1 MNKGLNH
8 NKRTGALLFSSLTA
22 AALGLAILNTNVVKA
37 DSNSGTQDTAQNFD
51 KNDSRVK
58 TRVANSTVSQEN
70 NQGVTTDNANT
81 TAPEGNANGTTN
93 NADETQ
99 NGSVDSPQGNNKNS
113 NSQTSAGNDQPET
126 DITKN
131 ENKISTKTIKTGKWG
146 NADVSYDSDTNVL
159 TVSGSQDKK
168 NPTIVSNAGLVA
180 GFLGQD
186 GPDPECTHV
195 KKVNFDGYF
204 KVVGDVKSVFIR
216 LRGLTDIEGLENV
229 DTSEATTMYA
239 WFAQCSSLKHV
250 DLSHF
255 NTSNVKNM
263 SYMFEAC
270 TNLEDLDLSNFDT
283 RKVTDMSYMFEA
295 CTNLEELD
303 LSKFDTS
310 QVRDMS
316 YMFAGCESL
325 KELDLQNFNTAQVT
339 DMSFMFLE
347 CKGLEKLNVTSFDTS
362 NVKNMEY
369 MFNCC
374 ASLPTVDVHNF
385 NTSNVTNMAAMFCMY
400 YFHISGTGQVFG
412 WDSKLTSLDLS
423 NFDTSN
429 VTDMGG
435 MFFKCTK
442 LKELNISNFDTSK
455 VTTMNSMFQACN
467 KLTSLDLS
475 NFNTANVTDMYGMFR
490 DTNSLISLNVSSFDT
505 TNVTNM
511 GQMFYLYADTYHGE
525 KYPELSNLR
534 TLDISNFKISDN
546 TYCGSMLKGQAGL
559 LVLKLGDNVKNFSQM
574 GLDTPGI
581 WLNVGGGSLQKPDAS
596 DHWPSDELMKNWN
609 GKKETYVRQATITAH
624 YQDENG
630 KKLTDDESFTGTYST
645 NYEFK
650 KDFTGYTLIATQGK
664 VSGTIGKDLDD
675 VTFVYKKDDSGS
687 NGSGSNGSGSNGSGS
702 NSSGSNSSGSNGSG
716 SNGSGS
722 NNSGSN
728 NSGSNGH
735 GTNSGINDNNT
746 VARVEVHYQDENENE
761 IAPSKILTGVVGE
774 GYITKALDI
783 TGYTL
788 KLRPVNATGFFSSQP
803 QTVTYVYSRNGVIR
817 TVRHNSYLYD
827 QNGGRKAGEYFI
839 GKKIK
844 TYGSRLIQ
852 NKKYYELGN
861 DTFVK
866 ANNVTGIKRK
876 LKHNAYIYTRK
887 ANKKVKRSGRKVLKK
902 KQTIRTYGG
911 AIKMHNKLYYI
922 VGKNR
927 YIKKANF

>member
-1 MNKGLNH
+1 MNKGLDR

-22 AALGLAILNTNVVKA
+22 AALGLTILNTNVVKA
-37 DSNSGTQDTAQNFD
+37 DSNSGAQETAQNFD

-58 TRVANSTVSQEN
+58 TRVANNNASQGS
-70 NQGVTTDNANT
+70 NQGTTDNEGA
-81 TAPEGNANGTTN
+81 TAPEGNANGTTD

-99 NGSVDSPQGNNKNS
+99 NGSVDSPQGNNKDS

-146 NADVSYDSDTNVL
+146 NADVRYDSDTNVL
-159 TVSGSQDKK
+159 TVSGSHDKD

-239 WFAQCSSLKHV
+239 WFSQCSSLKHV

-263 SYMFEAC
+263 YCMFDRC
-270 TNLEDLDLSNFDT
+270 TNLED
-283 RKVTDMSYMFEA
+283 
-295 CTNLEELD
+295 LD

-310 QVRDMS
+310 QVKDMS
-316 YMFAGCESL
+316 YMFVGCKSL
-325 KELDLQNFNTAQVT
+325 KELDLQSFDTSQVT
-339 DMSFMFLE
+339 NMSWMFAGCE
-347 CKGLEKLNVTSFDTS
+347 SLEKLNVTSFNTA
-362 NVKNMEY
+362 NVKDMSF
-369 MFNCC
+369 MFNHC
-374 ASLPTVDVHNF
+374 ASLTNIDVHSF
-385 NTSNVTNMAAMFCMY
+385 DTKNVENMKAMFSMY
-400 YFHISGTGQVFG
+400 YSYASDTSSVFG
-412 WDSKLTSLDLS
+412 WDSSLVSLDLS
-423 NFDTSN
+423 NFNTGK
-429 VTDMGG
+429 VTDMSS

-442 LKELNISNFDTSK
+442 LKDLNISKFNTSQ
-455 VTTMNSMFQACN
+455 VTTMNSMFNGCN
-467 KLTSLDLS
+467 KLTYLDLF
-475 NFNTANVTDMYGMFR
+475 NFDTANVVDMSYMFR
-490 DTNSLISLNVSSFDT
+490 DTNSLVGLNLSSFNT
-505 TNVTNM
+505 SKVKSM
-511 GQMFYLYADTYHGE
+511 SQMFYLYADPEKDG
-525 KYPELSNLR
+525 KYPKLSNLR
-534 TLDISNFKISDN
+534 TLDISNFDMSSNGN
-546 TYCGSMLKGQAGL
+546 TYDMLRGHQNL
-559 LVLKLGDNVKNFSQM
+559 LVLKLGKGNKLVSIM
-574 GLDTPGI
+574 GLDTPGT
-581 WLNVGGGSLQKPDAS
+581 WLNVGKKTMQDPEGSEKWS
-596 DHWPSDELMKNWN
+596 SDELMKNWQV
-609 GKKETYVRQATITAH
+609 GAKDETYVRKTTITAH
-624 YQDENG
+624 YQDEKG
-630 KKLTDDESFTGTYST
+630 KTLARDETYTGTYGTS
-645 NYEFK
+645 YEAKVKEIPGYFLPVMPKNAKGLIGENVDDIMFIYEK
-650 KDFTGYTLIATQGK
+650 K
-664 VSGTIGKDLDD
+664 S
-675 VTFVYKKDDSGS
+675 S
-687 NGSGSNGSGSNGSGS
+687 NDN
-702 NSSGSNSSGSNGSG
+702 SG

-774 GYITKALDI
+774 GYITKAVDI

>member
-51 KNDSRVK
+51 RNK
-58 TRVANSTVSQEN
+58 TRVANNNASQGS
-70 NQGVTTDNANT
+70 NQGTTDNANT
-81 TAPEGNANGTTN
+81 TAPEGNANDTTD

-99 NGSVDSPQGNNKNS
+99 NGSVGSSQGTNEET
-113 NSQTSAGNDQPET
+113 NSQTSAGNDQSET

-159 TVSGSQDKK
+159 TVSGSHDKE
-168 NPTIVSNAGLVA
+168 NPTIVSNAGLIA

-195 KKVNFDGYF
+195 KKVIFDGYF
-204 KVVGDVKSVFIR
+204 KVVGNTRSVFLR

-263 SYMFEAC
+263 NSMFEAC
-270 TNLEDLDLSNFDT
+270 TNLEDLDLS
-283 RKVTDMSYMFEA
+283 
-295 CTNLEELD
+295 
-303 LSKFDTS
+303 KFNTS
-310 QVRDMS
+310 QVTDMS

-325 KELDLQNFNTAQVT
+325 KELDLQNFNTSQVT
-339 DMSFMFLE
+339 DMSFMFAE

-362 NVKNMEY
+362 KVKNMEY

-429 VTDMGG
+429 VTNMGG

-442 LKELNISNFDTSK
+442 LKELNISSFDTSK

-505 TNVTNM
+505 RNVTNM
-511 GQMFYLYADTYHGE
+511 GQMFYLYVDTSKN

-534 TLDISNFKISDN
+534 TLDISNFNISN
-546 TYCGSMLKGQAGL
+546 TTYCGYMLKGQAGL

-630 KKLTDDESFTGTYST
+630 KKLADDESFTGTYST

-650 KDFTGYTLIATQGK
+650 KDIPGYTLIATQGK

-687 NGSGSNGSGSNGSGS
+687 NGSGSNGSGSNSSGS
-702 NSSGSNSSGSNGSG
+702 NGSGSNSSGSNGSG

-722 NNSGSN
+722 NS
-728 NSGSNGH
+728 SGSNGH

-746 VARVEVHYQDENENE
+746 VARVEVHYQDENDNE
-761 IAPSKILTGVVGE
+761 IAPSKVLTGVVGE

>member
-1 MNKGLNH
+1 MNKGLDH

-22 AALGLAILNTNVVKA
+22 AALGLMSLNTNVVKA
-37 DSNSGTQDTAQNFD
+37 DSNSGTQDTAQSFNKND
-51 KNDSRVK
+51 NDSRVK
-58 TRVANSTVSQEN
+58 TRVANNTVSQVN
-70 NQGVTTDNANT
+70 NQVVTTNNANT
-81 TAPEGNANGTTN
+81 TAPEGNANGTTD

-99 NGSVDSPQGNNKNS
+99 NGSVDSPQGNNKDS

-146 NADVSYDSDTNVL
+146 NADVRYDSDTNVL
-159 TVSGSQDKK
+159 TVSGSHDKD

-195 KKVNFDGYF
+195 KKVTFDGYF

-216 LRGLTDIEGLENV
+216 LRGLTDIEGLENL

-239 WFAQCSSLKHV
+239 WFSQCSSLKHV

-263 SYMFEAC
+263 SYMFDRC

-283 RKVTDMSYMFEA
+283 SQVKDMSNMF
-295 CTNLEELD
+295 
-303 LSKFDTS
+303 S
-310 QVRDMS
+310 
-316 YMFAGCESL
+316 GCNNL
-325 KELDLQNFNTAQVT
+325 KELDLQNFNTSQVTNMSYMFAGCNILAKLNVTSFNTTNVRDMSYMFNHCASLTNIDVHSFDTKNVENMKAMFSMYYSYASDTSSVFGWDSSLVSLDLSNFNTSKVT
-339 DMSFMFLE
+339 DMSFMF
-347 CKGLEKLNVTSFDTS
+347 
-362 NVKNMEY
+362 M
-369 MFNCC
+369 
-374 ASLPTVDVHNF
+374 
-385 NTSNVTNMAAMFCMY
+385 
-400 YFHISGTGQVFG
+400 
-412 WDSKLTSLDLS
+412 
-423 NFDTSN
+423 
-429 VTDMGG
+429 
-435 MFFKCTK
+435 KCTK
-442 LKELNISNFDTSK
+442 LKDLNISSFDTSQ

-467 KLTSLDLS
+467 KLTYLDLR
-475 NFNTANVTDMYGMFR
+475 NFDTANVIDMSYMFR
-490 DTNSLISLNVSSFDT
+490 DTNSLVGLNLSSFNT
-505 TNVTNM
+505 SKVKSM
-511 GQMFYLYADTYHGE
+511 SQMFYLYSNPKVDGQ
-525 KYPELSNLR
+525 YPKLSNLR
-534 TLDISNFKISDN
+534 TLDISNFDMSSNGN
-546 TYCGSMLKGQAGL
+546 TYDMLKGHQNL
-559 LVLKLGDNVKNFSQM
+559 LVLKLGKGNKLVSIM
-574 GLDTPGI
+574 GLDTPGT
-581 WLNVGGGSLQKPDAS
+581 WLNVGKKTMQDPEGSEKWS
-596 DHWPSDELMKNWN
+596 SDELMKNWQV
-609 GKKETYVRQATITAH
+609 GAKDETYVRETTITAH

-630 KKLTDDESFTGTYST
+630 NKLEKDEEYKGTYGIP
-645 NYEFK
+645 YK
-650 KDFTGYTLIATQGK
+650 AKVKDIPGYTLIATQGK

-675 VTFVYKKDDSGS
+675 KVIFIYKKND
-687 NGSGSNGSGSNGSGS
+687 
-702 NSSGSNSSGSNGSG
+702 SGSNSSGSNGSG
-716 SNGSGS
+716 SS
-722 NNSGSN
+722 NPGSN

-788 KLRPVNATGFFSSQP
+788 KLRPVNATGFFSAQP

-844 TYGSRLIQ
+844 TYGSRFIQ

-876 LKHNAYIYTRK
+876 LKHNAYIYTKK
-887 ANKKVKRSGRKVLKK
+887 ANKKVKRSGRKVLTK

-911 AIKMHNKLYYI
+911 AIKMHHKLYYI

>member
-22 AALGLAILNTNVVKA
+22 AALGLTSLNTNVVKA

-51 KNDSRVK
+51 KNDVRVK
-58 TRVANSTVSQEN
+58 TRVANSTVSQAN
-70 NQGVTTDNANT
+70 NQGDTTDNANT
-81 TAPEGNANGTTN
+81 TTPEGNANGTTDN
-93 NADETQ
+93 VDETQ
-99 NGSVDSPQGNNKNS
+99 NGSVDSPQGTNKES

-146 NADVSYDSDTNVL
+146 NADESYDSDTNIL
-159 TVSGSQDKK
+159 TVSGSDDKD
-168 NPTIVSNAGLVA
+168 NPTIVSNAGSLA
-180 GFLGQD
+180 GFLDQGRS
-186 GPDPECTHV
+186 PDIAKV
-195 KKVNFDGYF
+195 KKVIFKGYF
-204 KVVGDVKSVFIR
+204 KVVGDVMSVFIR
-216 LRGLTDIEGLENV
+216 LSGLTDIEGLENV

-239 WFAQCSSLKHV
+239 WFCKCNSLKHV

-270 TNLEDLDLSNFDT
+270 TNLE
-283 RKVTDMSYMFEA
+283 EI
-295 CTNLEELD
+295 D

-310 QVRDMS
+310 QVTDMS
-316 YMFAGCESL
+316 YMFASCESL
-325 KELDLQNFNTAQVT
+325 KELDLKNFNTSQVT
-339 DMSFMFLE
+339 DMSFMFAE

-362 NVKNMEY
+362 KVKNMEY
-369 MFNCC
+369 MFNYC

-442 LKELNISNFDTSK
+442 LKELNISSFDTSK

-475 NFNTANVTDMYGMFR
+475 NFNTAKVTDMYGMFR

-511 GQMFYLYADTYHGE
+511 GEMFYLYADTINGE

-534 TLDISNFKISDN
+534 TLDISNFKISDKTN
-546 TYCGSMLKGQAGL
+546 CGYMLKGQAGL
-559 LVLKLGDNVKNFSQM
+559 LVLKLGKGNKHVSDM
-574 GLDTPGI
+574 GLDTPGT
-581 WLNVGGGSLQKPDAS
+581 WLNVGINGTMQRPEAS
-596 DHWPSDELMKNWN
+596 EKWSSDELMKNWQD
-609 GKKETYVRQATITAH
+609 GAKDETYVRETTITAH
-624 YQDENG
+624 YQDEKG
-630 KKLTDDESFTGTYST
+630 KTLAPDETYTGTYST
-645 NYEFK
+645 PYEAK
-650 KDFTGYTLIATQGK
+650 VKEIPGYVLTVMPKNAKGLIGEN
-664 VSGTIGKDLDD
+664 VDD
-675 VTFVYKKDDSGS
+675 IIFVYKKKDS
-687 NGSGSNGSGSNGSGS
+687 NN
-702 NSSGSNSSGSNGSG
+702 NSD
-716 SNGSGS
+716 S
-722 NNSGSN
+722 NNSDSN

-746 VARVEVHYQDENENE
+746 IARVEVHYQDENDNE

-788 KLRPVNATGFFSSQP
+788 KIRPVNATGFFSSQP

-827 QNGGRKAGEYFI
+827 QNGSRKAGEYFI
-839 GKKIK
+839 GQKIT

-852 NKKYYELGN
+852 NQKYYELEN

-887 ANKKVKRSGRKVLKK
+887 ANKKVKRSGRKVLIK

-911 AIKMHNKLYYI
+911 AVKMHNKLYYI

>member
-1 MNKGLNH
+1 MNKGLDH

-22 AALGLAILNTNVVKA
+22 AALGLTILNTNVVKA
-37 DSNSGTQDTAQNFD
+37 DSNSGAQETAQNFD
-51 KNDSRVK
+51 KNDSHVK
-58 TRVANSTVSQEN
+58 TRVANNTVPQGS
-70 NQGVTTDNANT
+70 NQGTTDNASA
-81 TAPEGNANGTTN
+81 TAPEGNANGTTD

-99 NGSVDSPQGNNKNS
+99 NGSVESPQGNNKES

-131 ENKISTKTIKTGKWG
+131 ENKISTKTIKTSKWG
-146 NADVSYDSDTNVL
+146 NADESYDSDTNVL
-159 TVSGSQDKK
+159 TVSGSHDKD
-168 NPTIVSNAGLVA
+168 NPTIVNTTKTLAE
-180 GFLGQD
+180 FLDQGRN
-186 GPDPECTHV
+186 PDIAKV
-195 KKVNFDGYF
+195 KKVIFKGYF
-204 KVVGDVKSVFIR
+204 KVVGDVKSVFIS
-216 LRGLTDIEGLENV
+216 LSGLTDIEGLENV

-239 WFAQCSSLKHV
+239 WFSQCSSLKHV

-255 NTSNVKNM
+255 NTSNVQNM
-263 SYMFEAC
+263 SYMFDRC
-270 TNLEDLDLSNFDT
+270 TNLEDLNLSN
-283 RKVTDMSYMFEA
+283 
-295 CTNLEELD
+295 
-303 LSKFDTS
+303 FDTS
-310 QVRDMS
+310 QVRNMS
-316 YMFAGCESL
+316 HMFVGCESL
-325 KELDLQNFNTAQVT
+325 KELDLQKFDTSQVT
-339 DMSFMFLE
+339 DMSFMFTE
-347 CKGLEKLNVTSFDTS
+347 CRGLEKLNVTSFDTS

-442 LKELNISNFDTSK
+442 LKELNISSFDTSK
-455 VTTMNSMFQACN
+455 VTTMNSMFDSCN
-467 KLTSLDLS
+467 KLTELDLH
-475 NFNTANVTDMYGMFR
+475 NFNTSNVTDMNDMFR

-505 TNVTNM
+505 SNVTNM
-511 GQMFYLYADTYHGE
+511 GEMFYLYADTYHG
-525 KYPELSNLR
+525 KNYPELSNLR
-534 TLDISNFKISDN
+534 TLDISNFKINDN
-546 TYCGSMLKGQAGL
+546 TYCGNMLKGQAGL

-574 GLDTPGI
+574 GLNTPGI

-596 DHWPSDELMKNWN
+596 EQWPSAELMKNWN

-630 KKLTDDESFTGTYST
+630 KKLADDESFTGTYST

-687 NGSGSNGSGSNGSGS
+687 NGSGSN
-702 NSSGSNSSGSNGSG
+702 SSGSNSSGSNGSG
-716 SNGSGS
+716 SS
-722 NNSGSN
+722 NPGSN

-746 VARVEVHYQDENENE
+746 IARVEVHYQDENENE

-788 KLRPVNATGFFSSQP
+788 KLRPVNATGFFSAQP

-861 DTFVK
+861 NTFIK

-876 LKHNAYIYTRK
+876 LKHNAYIYTKK
-887 ANKKVKRSGRKVLKK
+887 ANKKVKRSGRKVLRK

-911 AIKMHNKLYYI
+911 AVKMHHKLYYI

>member
-131 ENKISTKTIKTGKWG
+131 ENKISTKVKTSKWG
-146 NADVSYDSDTNVL
+146 NADESYDSDTNVL
-159 TVSGSQDKK
+159 TVSGSHDKD
-168 NPTIVSNAGLVA
+168 NPTIVNTTKTLAE
-180 GFLGQD
+180 FLDQGRN
-186 GPDPECTHV
+186 PDIAKV
-195 KKVNFDGYF
+195 KKVIFKGYF
-204 KVVGDVKSVFIR
+204 KVVGDVKSVFIS
-216 LRGLTDIEGLENV
+216 LSGLTDIEGLENV

-239 WFAQCSSLKHV
+239 WFSQCSSLKHV

-263 SYMFEAC
+263 SYMFDRC

-283 RKVTDMSYMFEA
+283 RKVTDMSYMFDG
-295 CTNLEELD
+295 CTNLQELD
-303 LSKFDTS
+303 LSNFDTS
-310 QVRDMS
+310 KVRNMS
-316 YMFAGCESL
+316 YMFTGCGSL
-325 KELDLQNFNTAQVT
+325 KELDLKNFNTSQVT
-339 DMSFMFLE
+339 DMSFMFTE

-362 NVKNMEY
+362 NVKNMKY
-369 MFNCC
+369 MFNYC
-374 ASLPTVDVHNF
+374 ASLTTIDVHNF
-385 NTSNVTNMAAMFCMY
+385 NTSNVTNMGAMFSMY
-400 YFHISGTGQVFG
+400 YSHVSSTGQAFG

-423 NFDTSN
+423 SFDTSN
-429 VTDMGG
+429 VTNMGG

-442 LKELNISNFDTSK
+442 LKDLNISNFDTSK

-511 GQMFYLYADTYHGE
+511 GEMFYLYADTYHGE
-525 KYPELSNLR
+525 TYPELSNLR
-534 TLDISNFKISDN
+534 TLDISNFRISDN
-546 TYCGSMLKGQAGL
+546 TYCGNMLKGQAGL

-596 DHWPSDELMKNWN
+596 DHWPSDKLMKNWN

-630 KKLTDDESFTGTYST
+630 KPLAPDKSFTGTYDT
-645 NYEFK
+645 NYDFK
-650 KDFTGYTLIATQGK
+650 KDIPGYTLIATQGK
-664 VSGTIGKDLDD
+664 VSGTIGKELDD

-687 NGSGSNGSGSNGSGS
+687 NGSGSNDSGSNGSGS
-702 NSSGSNSSGSNGSG
+702 NS
-716 SNGSGS
+716 
-722 NNSGSN
+722 SGSN

-746 VARVEVHYQDENENE
+746 VARVEVHYQDENDNE

-788 KLRPVNATGFFSSQP
+788 KLRPVNATGFFRAQP

>member
-1 MNKGLNH
+1 MNRGLNH
-8 NKRTGALLFSSLTA
+8 NKRTETLLFTSLTTA
-22 AALGLAILNTNVVKA
+22 AIGLAILNTNVVKA
-37 DSNSGTQDTAQNFD
+37 DSNSGTQETAQNLD
-51 KNDSRVK
+51 KNDSRAK

-70 NQGVTTDNANT
+70 NQGDTTDNANT
-81 TAPEGNANGTTN
+81 TAPEGNANGTTDN
-93 NADETQ
+93 VDETQ
-99 NGSVDSPQGNNKNS
+99 NGSVDSPQGTNKES

-146 NADVSYDSDTNVL
+146 NADLSYDSDTNVL
-159 TVSGSQDKK
+159 TVSGSHDKN
-168 NPTIVSNAGLVA
+168 NPTIVKNNPGVLG
-180 GFLGQD
+180 GFLGD
-186 GPDPECTHV
+186 NESAKV
-195 KKVNFDGYF
+195 KKVIFDGNF
-204 KVVGDVKSVFIR
+204 KIVGEVKSVFIR
-216 LRGLTDIEGLENV
+216 LKGLTDIEGLENV

-239 WFAQCSSLKHV
+239 WFYQCISLKHV

-255 NTSNVKNM
+255 NTSNVENM
-263 SYMFEAC
+263 NS
-270 TNLEDLDLSNFDT
+270 
-283 RKVTDMSYMFEA
+283 MFEA
-295 CTNLEELD
+295 CTNLEEID

-310 QVRDMS
+310 QVTDMS

-325 KELDLQNFNTAQVT
+325 KELDLKNFNTSQVT
-339 DMSFMFLE
+339 DMSFMFAE

-362 NVKNMEY
+362 KVKNMEY
-369 MFNCC
+369 MFNYC

-429 VTDMGG
+429 VTEMDG

-442 LKELNISNFDTSK
+442 LKELNISSFDTSK

-475 NFNTANVTDMYGMFR
+475 NFNTAKVTDMYGMFR

-511 GQMFYLYADTYHGE
+511 GEMFYLYADTTNGE

-534 TLDISNFKISDN
+534 TLDISNFKISDK
-546 TYCGSMLKGQAGL
+546 THCGYMLKGQAGL
-559 LVLKLGDNVKNFSQM
+559 LVLKLGKGNKHVSDM
-574 GLDTPGI
+574 GLDTPGT
-581 WLNVGGGSLQKPDAS
+581 WLNVGINGTMQRPEAS
-596 DHWPSDELMKNWN
+596 EKWSSDELMKNWQD
-609 GKKETYVRQATITAH
+609 GAKDETYVRETTITAH
-624 YQDENG
+624 YQDEKG
-630 KKLTDDESFTGTYST
+630 KTLAPDETYTGTYST
-645 NYEFK
+645 PYEAK
-650 KDFTGYTLIATQGK
+650 VKEIPGYVLTVMPKNAKGLIGEN
-664 VSGTIGKDLDD
+664 VDD
-675 VTFVYKKDDSGS
+675 IIFVYKKKDS
-687 NGSGSNGSGSNGSGS
+687 NN
-702 NSSGSNSSGSNGSG
+702 NSD
-716 SNGSGS
+716 S
-722 NNSGSN
+722 NNSDSN

-746 VARVEVHYQDENENE
+746 IARVEVHYQDENDNE

-788 KLRPVNATGFFSSQP
+788 KIRPVNATGFFSSQP

-827 QNGGRKAGEYFI
+827 QNGSRKAGEYFI
-839 GKKIK
+839 GQKIT

-852 NKKYYELGN
+852 NQKYYELEN

-887 ANKKVKRSGRKVLKK
+887 ANKKVKRSGRKVLIK

-911 AIKMHNKLYYI
+911 AVKMHNKLYYI

>member
-22 AALGLAILNTNVVKA
+22 AALGLTILNTNVVKA
-37 DSNSGTQDTAQNFD
+37 DSNSGAQETAQNFD

-58 TRVANSTVSQEN
+58 TRVANNTVSQAN

-81 TAPEGNANGTTN
+81 TAPEENTNGTTDN
-93 NADETQ
+93 GDETQ
-99 NGSVDSPQGNNKNS
+99 NGSVESPQGNNKDS

-146 NADVSYDSDTNVL
+146 NADESYDSDTNVL
-159 TVSGSQDKK
+159 TVSGSHDKD

-186 GPDPECTHV
+186 GRDPECTHV
-195 KKVNFDGYF
+195 KKVIFDGYF
-204 KVVGDVKSVFIR
+204 KVVGDVKSVFLR

-263 SYMFEAC
+263 SYMFDPC
-270 TNLEDLDLSNFDT
+270 TNLED
-283 RKVTDMSYMFEA
+283 
-295 CTNLEELD
+295 LD

-310 QVRDMS
+310 QVKDMS

-325 KELDLQNFNTAQVT
+325 KELDLQNFNTSQVT
-339 DMSFMFLE
+339 DMSFMFAE

-362 NVKNMEY
+362 KVKNMEY

-374 ASLPTVDVHNF
+374 ASLPTVDVRNF
-385 NTSNVTNMAAMFCMY
+385 NTHNVTNMAAMFCMY

-442 LKELNISNFDTSK
+442 LKELNISSFDTSK

-505 TNVTNM
+505 RNVTNM
-511 GQMFYLYADTYHGE
+511 GQMFYLYVDTSKN

-534 TLDISNFKISDN
+534 TLDISNFNISN
-546 TYCGSMLKGQAGL
+546 TTYCGYMLKGQAGL
-559 LVLKLGDNVKNFSQM
+559 LVLKLGKGNKNVSQM
-574 GLDTPGI
+574 GLDTPGT
-581 WLNVGGGSLQKPDAS
+581 WLNVGVNGTMQRPEAS
-596 DHWPSDELMKNWN
+596 EKWSSDQLINNWKD
-609 GKKETYVRQATITAH
+609 GAKDETYVRETTITAH
-624 YQDENG
+624 YQDEKG
-630 KKLTDDESFTGTYST
+630 KTLAPDETYTGTYST
-645 NYEFK
+645 PYEAK
-650 KDFTGYTLIATQGK
+650 VKEIPGYVLTAMPKNAKGLIGEN
-664 VSGTIGKDLDD
+664 VDD
-675 VTFVYKKDDSGS
+675 IMFIYKKESSNDNSGS
-687 NGSGSNGSGSNGSGS
+687 NG
-702 NSSGSNSSGSNGSG
+702 
-716 SNGSGS
+716 
-722 NNSGSN
+722 SGSN

-746 VARVEVHYQDENENE
+746 VARVEVHYQDENDNE
-761 IAPSKILTGVVGE
+761 IAPSKVLTGVVGE
-774 GYITKALDI
+774 GYITKALAI

-788 KLRPVNATGFFSSQP
+788 KFRPVNATGFFSSQP

-844 TYGSRLIQ
+844 TYGSRLIH

-887 ANKKVKRSGRKVLKK
+887 ANKKVKRSGRKVLRK

>member
-8 NKRTGALLFSSLTA
+8 NKRTEALLFSSLTA
-22 AALGLAILNTNVVKA
+22 AALGLTILNTNVVKA
-37 DSNSGTQDTAQNFD
+37 DSNSGTQGTAQNFD

-58 TRVANSTVSQEN
+58 TRIANNTVSQAN

-81 TAPEGNANGTTN
+81 TAPEGNTNGTTD

-99 NGSVDSPQGNNKNS
+99 NGSVDSLQGNNKDS

-146 NADVSYDSDTNVL
+146 NADESYDSDTNVL
-159 TVSGSQDKK
+159 TVSGSHDKD

-195 KKVNFDGYF
+195 KKVIFDGYF
-204 KVVGDVKSVFIR
+204 KVVGNTRSVFLR

-263 SYMFEAC
+263 NSMFEAC
-270 TNLEDLDLSNFDT
+270 TNLEDLDLS
-283 RKVTDMSYMFEA
+283 
-295 CTNLEELD
+295 
-303 LSKFDTS
+303 KFNTS
-310 QVRDMS
+310 QVTDMS

-325 KELDLQNFNTAQVT
+325 KELDLQSFDTSQVT
-339 DMSFMFLE
+339 DMSFMFAE

-362 NVKNMEY
+362 KVKNMEY

-442 LKELNISNFDTSK
+442 LKDLNISNFDTSK

-475 NFNTANVTDMYGMFR
+475 NFNTSKVTDMYGMFR

-505 TNVTNM
+505 KNVTNM
-511 GQMFYLYADTYHGE
+511 GEMFYLYADTYHGE

-546 TYCGSMLKGQAGL
+546 TYCGYMLNGQVGL

-574 GLDTPGI
+574 GLNTPGI
-581 WLNVGGGSLQKPDAS
+581 WFNVGGGSLQRPDGK
-596 DHWPSDELMKNWN
+596 DQWRSDELMKNWN
-609 GKKETYVRQATITAH
+609 GKKETYVRKATITAH
-624 YQDENG
+624 YQDEEG
-630 KKLTDDESFTGTYST
+630 KTLAPDESFTGTYGT
-645 NYEFK
+645 NYDFK
-650 KDFTGYTLIATQGK
+650 KDIPGYTLIATQGK

-687 NGSGSNGSGSNGSGS
+687 NGSGSNGSGSSNPGS
-702 NSSGSNSSGSNGSG
+702 NNSGSNSSGSNGSG
-716 SNGSGS
+716 SSNPGS
-722 NNSGSN
+722 NGSGSN

-746 VARVEVHYQDENENE
+746 IARVEVHYQDENENE

>member
-1 MNKGLNH
+1 MNKGLDH

-22 AALGLAILNTNVVKA
+22 AALGLMSLNTNVVKA
-37 DSNSGTQDTAQNFD
+37 DSNSGTQDTAQSFNKND
-51 KNDSRVK
+51 NDSRVE
-58 TRVANSTVSQEN
+58 TRVANNTVSQAN
-70 NQGVTTDNANT
+70 NQVVTTNNANT
-81 TAPEGNANGTTN
+81 TAPEGNANGTTDD
-93 NADETQ
+93 ADENQ
-99 NGSVDSPQGNNKNS
+99 NGTVNSPQGTNTES
-113 NSQTSAGNDQPET
+113 DSQTSAGNDQPET

-131 ENKISTKTIKTGKWG
+131 ENKISTKTTKEGKWG
-146 NADVSYDSDTNVL
+146 NAKLSYDSDTNVL
-159 TVSGSQDKK
+159 TVSGSTDKE
-168 NPTIVSNAGLVA
+168 NPTIIDKNAGMLALFFSPTGRGPEVA
-180 GFLGQD
+180 K
-186 GPDPECTHV
+186 V
-195 KKVNFDGYF
+195 KKVIFVGHF
-204 KVVGDVKSVFIR
+204 KIVGEVRSIFMR
-216 LRGLTDIEGLENV
+216 LSGLTAIEGLQNV

-239 WFAQCSSLKHV
+239 WFAQCSSLKHI

-255 NTSNVKNM
+255 DTSQVKNM
-263 SYMFEAC
+263 TSMFADC
-270 TNLEDLDLSNFDT
+270 TNLQ
-283 RKVTDMSYMFEA
+283 K
-295 CTNLEELD
+295 LD

-310 QVRDMS
+310 QVTDMTEMFDGCTNLQELDLSKFDTSKVRNMS
-316 YMFAGCESL
+316 YMFTGCGSL
-325 KELDLQNFNTAQVT
+325 KELDLKNFNTSQVT
-339 DMSFMFLE
+339 DMSFMFTE

-362 NVKNMEY
+362 NVKNMKY
-369 MFNCC
+369 MFNYC
-374 ASLPTVDVHNF
+374 ASLTTIDVHNF
-385 NTSNVTNMAAMFCMY
+385 NTSNVTNMGAMFSMY
-400 YFHISGTGQVFG
+400 YSHVSSTGQAFG

-423 NFDTSN
+423 SFDTSN
-429 VTDMGG
+429 VTNMGG

-442 LKELNISNFDTSK
+442 LKELNVSSFDTSQVK
-455 VTTMNSMFQACN
+455 SMNSMFQACN

-475 NFNTANVTDMYGMFR
+475 NFNTAKVTDMYGMFR

-511 GQMFYLYADTYHGE
+511 GEMFYLYADTYHGE

-534 TLDISNFKISDN
+534 TLDISNFRISDK
-546 TYCGSMLKGQAGL
+546 TECGYMLNGQVGL

-574 GLDTPGI
+574 GLNTPGI
-581 WLNVGGGSLQKPDAS
+581 WFNVGGGSLQKPDGK
-596 DHWPSDELMKNWN
+596 DQWRSDELMKNWN

-630 KKLTDDESFTGTYST
+630 KKLADDESFTGTYST

-687 NGSGSNGSGSNGSGS
+687 NGSGSN
-702 NSSGSNSSGSNGSG
+702 SSGSNGSG
-716 SNGSGS
+716 SS
-722 NNSGSN
+722 NPGSN

-746 VARVEVHYQDENENE
+746 IARVEVHYQDENENE

-774 GYITKALDI
+774 GYITKAVAI

-788 KLRPVNATGFFSSQP
+788 KIRPVNATGFFSSQP

-876 LKHNAYIYTRK
+876 LKHNAYIYTKK
-887 ANKKVKRSGRKVLKK
+887 ANKKVKRSGRKVLRK

-911 AIKMHNKLYYI
+911 AIKMHHKLYYI

>member
-22 AALGLAILNTNVVKA
+22 ATLGLAILNTNVVKA

-51 KNDSRVK
+51 RNDVRVK
-58 TRVANSTVSQEN
+58 TRVAN
-70 NQGVTTDNANT
+70 NQGITTDNANA
-81 TAPEGNANGTTN
+81 TAPEGNANGATDD
-93 NADETQ
+93 ADEKQ
-99 NGSVDSPQGNNKNS
+99 NGTVDSSQGTNTES
-113 NSQTSAGNDQPET
+113 DSQTSAGNDQPET

-131 ENKISTKTIKTGKWG
+131 ENKISTKTPKEGKWG
-146 NADVSYDSDTNVL
+146 NAKLSYDSDTNVL
-159 TVSGSQDKK
+159 TVSGSPDKET
-168 NPTIVSNAGLVA
+168 PTIIDKNAGMLAQFFSPTGRGPEVA
-180 GFLGQD
+180 K
-186 GPDPECTHV
+186 V
-195 KKVNFDGYF
+195 KKVIFVGHF
-204 KVVGDVKSVFIR
+204 KIVGEVKSIFMR
-216 LRGLTDIEGLENV
+216 LSGLTAIEGLQNV
-229 DTSEATTMYA
+229 NTSEATTMYC
-239 WFAQCSSLKHV
+239 WFYQCYSLESL
-250 DLSHF
+250 DLSQF
-255 NTSNVKNM
+255 NTSQVTSM
-263 SYMFEAC
+263 DSMF
-270 TNLEDLDLSNFDT
+270 D
-283 RKVTDMSYMFEA
+283 
-295 CTNLEELD
+295 
-303 LSKFDTS
+303 
-310 QVRDMS
+310 
-316 YMFAGCESL
+316 GCKSL
-325 KELDLQNFNTAQVT
+325 KELDLQNFNTAKVT
-339 DMSFMFLE
+339 TMTCMFAGCESLT
-347 CKGLEKLNVTSFDTS
+347 KLNVTKFDTS
-362 NVKNMEY
+362 NVTDMSY
-369 MFNCC
+369 MFNHC
-374 ASLPTVDVHNF
+374 ASLTTIDVHNF
-385 NTSNVTNMAAMFCMY
+385 DTKNVENMKAMFSMY
-400 YFHISGTGQVFG
+400 YSGASDTGSVFG
-412 WDSKLTSLDLS
+412 WDSSLTSLDLS
-423 NFDTSN
+423 NFDTSK
-429 VTDMGG
+429 VTDMSL

-442 LKELNISNFDTSK
+442 LKDLNISKFNTSQ

-475 NFNTANVTDMYGMFR
+475 NFDTSKVTDMYGMFR
-490 DTNSLISLNVSSFDT
+490 DTNSLISLDVSRFDT

-511 GQMFYLYADTYHGE
+511 GEMFYLYADTYHGE

-534 TLDISNFKISDN
+534 TLDISNFRISDK
-546 TYCGSMLKGQAGL
+546 TKCGYMLNGQVGL

-574 GLDTPGI
+574 GLNTPGI
-581 WLNVGGGSLQKPDAS
+581 WLNVGPRKDIQHPEGKDQ
-596 DHWPSDELMKNWN
+596 WPSDELMKKWN
-609 GKKETYVRQATITAH
+609 GSKETYVRQATITAH

-630 KKLTDDESFTGTYST
+630 NKLADDKSFTGTYGT

-650 KDFTGYTLIATQGK
+650 QDILGYTLIATRGK

-675 VTFVYKKDDSGS
+675 VTFVYKKNDSGS
-687 NGSGSNGSGSNGSGS
+687 NG
-702 NSSGSNSSGSNGSG
+702 
-716 SNGSGS
+716 
-722 NNSGSN
+722 
-728 NSGSNGH
+728 SGSNGH

-746 VARVEVHYQDENENE
+746 IARVEVHYQDENDNE

-774 GYITKALDI
+774 GYITKALAI

>member
-1 MNKGLNH
+1 MNKGLDR

-22 AALGLAILNTNVVKA
+22 AALGLTILNTNVVKA
-37 DSNSGTQDTAQNFD
+37 DSNSGAQETAQNFD

-58 TRVANSTVSQEN
+58 TRVANNNASQGS
-70 NQGVTTDNANT
+70 NQGTTDNEGA
-81 TAPEGNANGTTN
+81 TAPEGNANGTTD

-99 NGSVDSPQGNNKNS
+99 NGSVDSPQGNNKDS

-146 NADVSYDSDTNVL
+146 NADVRYDSDTNVL
-159 TVSGSQDKK
+159 TVSGSHDKD

-195 KKVNFDGYF
+195 KKVIFDGYF
-204 KVVGDVKSVFIR
+204 KVVGDVKSVFLR

-263 SYMFEAC
+263 YYMFDRC
-270 TNLEDLDLSNFDT
+270 TNLED
-283 RKVTDMSYMFEA
+283 
-295 CTNLEELD
+295 LD

-310 QVRDMS
+310 QVKDMS

-325 KELDLQNFNTAQVT
+325 KELDLQNFNTSQVT
-339 DMSFMFLE
+339 DMSFMFAE

-362 NVKNMEY
+362 KVKNMEY

-374 ASLPTVDVHNF
+374 ASLPTVDVRNF
-385 NTSNVTNMAAMFCMY
+385 NTHNVTNMAAMFCMY

-442 LKELNISNFDTSK
+442 LKELNISSFDTSK

-505 TNVTNM
+505 RNVTNM
-511 GQMFYLYADTYHGE
+511 GQMFYLYVDTSKN

-534 TLDISNFKISDN
+534 TLDISNFNISN
-546 TYCGSMLKGQAGL
+546 TTYCGYMLKGQAGL
-559 LVLKLGDNVKNFSQM
+559 LVLKLGKGNKNVSQM
-574 GLDTPGI
+574 GLDTPGT
-581 WLNVGGGSLQKPDAS
+581 WLNVGVNGTMQRPEAS
-596 DHWPSDELMKNWN
+596 EKWSSDQLMKNWQV
-609 GKKETYVRQATITAH
+609 GAKDETYVRETTITAH
-624 YQDENG
+624 YQDEKG
-630 KKLTDDESFTGTYST
+630 KTLAPDETYTGTYST
-645 NYEFK
+645 PYEAKVKEIPGYVLTAMPKNAKGLIGENVDDIMFIYEK
-650 KDFTGYTLIATQGK
+650 KSSNDN
-664 VSGTIGKDLDD
+664 
-675 VTFVYKKDDSGS
+675 SGS
-687 NGSGSNGSGSNGSGS
+687 NGSGSSNP
-702 NSSGSNSSGSNGSG
+702 
-716 SNGSGS
+716 
-722 NNSGSN
+722 GSN

-788 KLRPVNATGFFSSQP
+788 KLRPVNATGFFSAQP

-827 QNGGRKAGEYFI
+827 QNGGRKAGKYFI

>member
-1 MNKGLNH
+1 MNKGLDH

-22 AALGLAILNTNVVKA
+22 AALGLMSLNTNVVKA
-37 DSNSGTQDTAQNFD
+37 DSNSGTQDTAQSFNKND
-51 KNDSRVK
+51 NDSRVK
-58 TRVANSTVSQEN
+58 TRVANNTVSQAN

-81 TAPEGNANGTTN
+81 TAPEGNTNGTTD

-99 NGSVDSPQGNNKNS
+99 NGSVDSPQGNNKDS

-204 KVVGDVKSVFIR
+204 KVVGEVKSVFIR
-216 LRGLTDIEGLENV
+216 LKGLTDIVGLENV

-239 WFAQCSSLKHV
+239 WFSQCSSLKHV

-263 SYMFEAC
+263 YCMFDRC
-270 TNLEDLDLSNFDT
+270 TNLED
-283 RKVTDMSYMFEA
+283 
-295 CTNLEELD
+295 LD

-310 QVRDMS
+310 QVKDMS
-316 YMFAGCESL
+316 YMFAGCKSL
-325 KELDLQNFNTAQVT
+325 KELDLQNFNTSQVTNMSWMFAGCESLKKLNVTSFNTTNVKDMSYMFNHCASLTNIDVHSFDTKNVENMASMFSMYYKYSSDTSSVFGWDSSLVSLDLSNFNTSKVT
-339 DMSFMFLE
+339 DMSFMF
-347 CKGLEKLNVTSFDTS
+347 
-362 NVKNMEY
+362 M
-369 MFNCC
+369 
-374 ASLPTVDVHNF
+374 
-385 NTSNVTNMAAMFCMY
+385 
-400 YFHISGTGQVFG
+400 
-412 WDSKLTSLDLS
+412 
-423 NFDTSN
+423 
-429 VTDMGG
+429 
-435 MFFKCTK
+435 KCTK
-442 LKELNISNFDTSK
+442 LKDLNISSFDTSQ
-455 VTTMNSMFQACN
+455 VTTMNSMFQGCN
-467 KLTSLDLS
+467 KLTYLDLR
-475 NFNTANVTDMYGMFR
+475 NFDTANVIDMSYMFR
-490 DTNSLISLNVSSFDT
+490 DTNSLVGLNLSSFNT
-505 TNVTNM
+505 SKVKSM
-511 GQMFYLYADTYHGE
+511 SQMFYLYANPKVDGQ
-525 KYPELSNLR
+525 YPKISNLR
-534 TLDISNFKISDN
+534 TLDISNFDMSSNGN
-546 TYCGSMLKGQAGL
+546 TYGMLKGHQNL
-559 LVLKLGDNVKNFSQM
+559 LVLKLGKGNKLVSIM
-574 GLDTPGI
+574 GLDTPGT
-581 WLNVGGGSLQKPDAS
+581 WLNVGKKTMQDPEGSEKWS
-596 DHWPSDELMKNWN
+596 SDELMKNWQV
-609 GKKETYVRQATITAH
+609 GAKDETYVRETTITAH
-624 YQDENG
+624 YQDEKG
-630 KKLTDDESFTGTYST
+630 KKLADDETYTGTYGT
-645 NYEFK
+645 PYEAKVKEIPGYVLTAMPKNAKGLIGENVDDIMFIYEK
-650 KDFTGYTLIATQGK
+650 KSSNDN
-664 VSGTIGKDLDD
+664 
-675 VTFVYKKDDSGS
+675 SGS
-687 NGSGSNGSGSNGSGS
+687 NGSGSSNP
-702 NSSGSNSSGSNGSG
+702 
-716 SNGSGS
+716 
-722 NNSGSN
+722 GSN

-746 VARVEVHYQDENENE
+746 VARVEVHYQDENDNE

-774 GYITKALDI
+774 GYITKAVAI

>member
-1 MNKGLNH
+1 MNRRLNH

-37 DSNSGTQDTAQNFD
+37 DSNSGTQDTAQNLD
-51 KNDSRVK
+51 KNDSRAK

-70 NQGVTTDNANT
+70 NQAVTADNANT
-81 TAPEGNANGTTN
+81 TAPEGNANDATN

-99 NGSVDSPQGNNKNS
+99 NGSVDSPQGNNKES

-159 TVSGSQDKK
+159 TVSGSHDKE

-180 GFLGQD
+180 GFLGQN

-195 KKVNFDGYF
+195 KKVIFDGYF

-216 LRGLTDIEGLENV
+216 LRGLTDIENLENV

-239 WFAQCSSLKHV
+239 WFYQCISLKHV

-263 SYMFEAC
+263 NS
-270 TNLEDLDLSNFDT
+270 
-283 RKVTDMSYMFEA
+283 MFEA

-310 QVRDMS
+310 QVTDMS

-325 KELDLQNFNTAQVT
+325 KELDLKNFNTSQVT
-339 DMSFMFLE
+339 DMSFMFAE

-362 NVKNMEY
+362 KVKNMEY

-442 LKELNISNFDTSK
+442 LKELNISSFDTSK
-455 VTTMNSMFQACN
+455 VTTMNSMFDSCN
-467 KLTSLDLS
+467 KLTELDLH
-475 NFNTANVTDMYGMFR
+475 NFNTSNVTDMNDMFR

-505 TNVTNM
+505 SNVTNM
-511 GQMFYLYADTYHGE
+511 GEMFYLYADTINGE

-546 TYCGSMLKGQAGL
+546 TYCGNMLKGQAGL
-559 LVLKLGDNVKNFSQM
+559 LVLKLGDSVKNFSQM
-574 GLDTPGI
+574 GLNTPGI
-581 WLNVGGGSLQKPDAS
+581 WLNVGITGTIQHPEAKDKWS
-596 DHWPSDELMKNWN
+596 SDELMKNWN

-624 YQDENG
+624 YQDEEG
-630 KKLTDDESFTGTYST
+630 KMLAPDETYTGTYGT
-645 NYEFK
+645 NYDFK
-650 KDFTGYTLIATQGK
+650 KDIPEYTLIATRGK
-664 VSGTIGKDLDD
+664 VSGTIGKELDD
-675 VTFVYKKDDSGS
+675 VIFVYKKKDSDNSDS
-687 NGSGSNGSGSNGSGS
+687 NN
-702 NSSGSNSSGSNGSG
+702 
-716 SNGSGS
+716 SGS
-722 NNSGSN
+722 NNSDSNNSGSNNSDSN

-746 VARVEVHYQDENENE
+746 IARVEVHYQDENDNE

-774 GYITKALDI
+774 GYITKDLDI

-788 KLRPVNATGFFSSQP
+788 KIRPVNATGFFSSQP

-844 TYGSRLIQ
+844 TYGSKLIQ

-887 ANKKVKRSGRKVLKK
+887 ANKKVKRSGRKVLRK